1 MILLYN
7 IIFYR
12 YTQKYLWFI
21 SVWSSTEKM
30 NAYAHRSR
38 KQTKNI
44 IKRIIF
50 NKYTTI
56 KPVTHTAK
64 LIYHKKKTWKNV
76 NKLSVFV
83 LRSRS
88 HIQNNVLTNY
98 SKMFWIVQKK
108 KSYNY
113 NNPYH
118 NNNFTIIFLFFY
130 FCLSMSSSHTVRL
143 CLYSVYN
150 ECDESL

>member
-12 YTQKYLWFI
+12 YIQKYLWFI

-64 LIYHKKKTWKNV
+64 LIYHKKKLEKMLTSWV
-76 NKLSVFV
+76 CLFFG
-83 LRSRS
+83 R
-88 HIQNNVLTNY
+88 VLTY
-98 SKMFWIVQKK
+98 KTTCWQTIQKCSELYKK